1 MIDARLYEV
10 LSPTK
15 IKLGPE
21 AKYWAEQNGMTLAEM
36 AKHLLHQHYNGDQVS
51 DGASE
56 DILPHVTP
64 SENVE
69 DRRDESFVP
78 DKTMQQIWG
87 AYPYAAAPHAQTF
100 GPNPLAN
107 ALGFGDVGKS
117 PAPGVP
123 VIGPTAPQ
131 WPAAFQGYRPLPDE
145 NEGTTQ

>member
-21 AKYWAEQNGMTLAEM
+21 AKYWADQNGMTLAEM

-56 DILPHVTP
+56 DFLPGVTP

-69 DRRDESFVP
+69 DRRDENFVP

-87 AYPYAAAPHAQTF
+87 AYPHQVAPHAQTF

-107 ALGFGDVGKS
+107 ALGFGDVGKR
-117 PAPGVP
+117 PAPATQAM
-123 VIGPTAPQ
+123 GPYQPQ
-131 WPAAFQGYRPLPDE
+131 LPAAFGNYRPPPDE
-145 NEGTTQ
+145 YEGSQ

>member
-56 DILPHVTP
+56 DFLPGVTP

-69 DRRDESFVP
+69 DRRDEGFVP
-78 DKTMQQIWG
+78 DKTMAQIWG
-87 AYPYAAAPHAQTF
+87 AYPHNVAPHVQTF
-100 GPNPLAN
+100 GSNPLAN
-107 ALGFGDVGKS
+107 ALGFGDVGKNI
-117 PAPGVP
+117 PAQAP
-123 VIGPTAPQ
+123 VLGPTAPQ
-131 WPAAFQGYRPLPDE
+131 WPAAFGNYRPLP
-145 NEGTTQ
+145 NE